1 MEDEKLIPRILIA
14 DAGVLFSAIAYDGP
28 ESTVLDSKMFQFMI
42 APHVIEELVAALP
55 EFGFGRQEIMRSVYH
70 AGVDVIG
77 GSPERSCMDEAWRL
91 IGGRDPS
98 DVSTVALAL
107 STENDGIWSSDKD
120 FDGLVGIIKV
130 WSSRELLG
138 RGAKKD

>member
-1 MEDEKLIPRILIA
+1 MDRNGYAPRVLVV
-14 DAGVLFSAIAYDGP
+14 DTGVLFSAIAYNGP

-42 APHVIEELVAALP
+42 APHVIGELVAALS
-55 EFGFGRQEIMRSVYH
+55 EFGFGRQEIMRRLYH

-98 DVSTVALAL
+98 DVPTVALAL

-120 FDGLVGIIKV
+120 FDELGGIIKV